1 MNLRS
6 RLAAVAMLA
15 AFAAPGVALAQ
26 TTVTLAKGDNL
37 TLVMQSSLDT
47 GTAYVGERFTAR
59 VVPPY
64 PEGDTDLANAVAS
77 GEVVKVTP
85 AGQGRNPELLLSFTS
100 LTLANGSTYPINAEV
115 TGAGTKQQPKNGGH
129 VALTTL
135 GGLIG
140 GNIIAK
146 TIFHAATG
154 IGGLIGAAGGFLIG
168 QNKKSNLTLSPG
180 ANITLTLTRPLLVR
194 RQASQPIH

>member
-1 MNLRS
+1 MILRNKI
-6 RLAAVAMLA
+6 AAVAMLA
-15 AFAAPGVALAQ
+15 AFAMPAIALAQ
-26 TTVTLAKGDNL
+26 STITLAKGDNL
-37 TLVMQSSLDT
+37 NLSMQSTLDT

-85 AGQGRNPELLLSFTS
+85 AGQGTNPELYLNFTS
-100 LTLANGSTYPINAEV
+100 VTLANGSSYPLSAVV
-115 TGAGTKQQPKNGGH
+115 TAVGSKQQPKNGGH
-129 VALTTL
+129 VALTTI
-135 GGLIG
+135 GGLIA
-140 GNIIAK
+140 GNVIAK

-168 QNKKSNLTLSPG
+168 QNKKSNFTVSPG
-180 ANITLTLTRPLLVR
+180 ASITATLTRPLLVR
-194 RQASQPIH
+194 RQATRPIP